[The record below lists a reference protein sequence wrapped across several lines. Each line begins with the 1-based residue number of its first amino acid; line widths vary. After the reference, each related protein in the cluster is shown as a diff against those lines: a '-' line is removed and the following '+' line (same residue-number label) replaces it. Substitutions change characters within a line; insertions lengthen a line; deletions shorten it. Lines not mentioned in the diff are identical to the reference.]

1 MRCDNNSQPA
11 GDVTMFI
18 KTAIALALVVGTV
31 AGAVA
36 APKNYSTNPAND
48 VYDVRGN
55 YVGSDPDPTIRSM
68 LLRDVGN

>member
-36 APKNYSTNPAND
+36 APKNYSTKPAND
-48 VYDVRGN
+48 VYDVRGK

>member
-1 MRCDNNSQPA
+1 
-11 GDVTMFI
+11 MFL
-18 KTAIALALVVGTV
+18 KTALALALVLGTA

-36 APKNYSTNPAND
+36 APKKYSTNPAHD
-48 VYDVRGN
+48 VFDTTGK